1 MFAMDLHAKMF
12 PACTPPFPGT
22 MLPTTTTTTKKK
34 KKKKKKKIASRGTA
48 NPGCAT
54 GYWTF

>member
-34 KKKKKKKIASRGTA
+34 KKKKIASRGTA